1 MRRMSPITIRPAHRN
16 PRLLS
21 LLAAMIGL
29 VLGTATAPAQA
40 PGALALP
47 RESLTVAERPAFV
60 MMPASEKRSSPQP
73 WILYAP
79 TLPAYPD
86 EAERWMHEK
95 FLEAGIAVA
104 GVDVGEAYGSPERSH
119 PAFLALHE
127 ELVAKRGFAPKPC
140 LLGRSRGGL
149 WVTSWALAHPDKASG
164 LAGIYPVFDLRSY
177 PKLETAAPAYGL
189 TAGELEKRLPEL
201 NPVARLAQ
209 LAKAKLPAFLI
220 SGDQD
225 TVVPLEANSAEL
237 VRQYKAENAGDLVT
251 LVVLKGQG
259 HNFFEGFFKCQELV
273 DFTITRARAGTQ
285 KN

>member
-1 MRRMSPITIRPAHRN
+1 MHFTAIPSLRTIRWNRP
-16 PRLLS
+16 
-21 LLAAMIGL
+21 LLAAL
-29 VLGTATAPAQA
+29 LGILLGAASSVRAQA

-47 RESLTVAERPAFV
+47 KEGLTVADRPAFL
-60 MMPASEKRSSPQP
+60 MMPPSEKRSSPQP
-73 WILYAP
+73 WIFYAP
-79 TLPAYPD
+79 TLSAYPD

-95 FLEAGIAVA
+95 FLEAGVAVA

-119 PAFLALHE
+119 PAFLALYE

-149 WVTSWALAHPDKASG
+149 WVTSWALAHPEKAAG

-177 PKLETAAPAYGL
+177 PKLETAAPAYDL
-189 TAGELEKRLPEL
+189 SAEELEKRLPDL

-209 LAKAKLPAFLI
+209 LAKAKIPVFLI

-237 VRQYKAENAGDLVT
+237 VRHYEKEGARNLVI

-273 DFTITRARAGTQ
+273 DFAITRARSGAE